1 MLRPPPIS
9 TLSDTLFPDTRLIR
23 SETRIVM
30 TQLRQARGHSR
41 HHLRIS
47 DLPPIAVSVRKSW
60 VVCEFASEKRTDECA
75 HGTKVTFIACLDRFA
90 CLRRE
95 GIRYGH
101 RGSFHK
107 ARRSEEHTSELQ
119 SLMR

>member
-1 MLRPPPIS
+1 MVFFFSSRRRHTICALVTGVQTCALPIW
-9 TLSDTLFPDTRLIR
+9 
-23 SETRIVM
+23 
-30 TQLRQARGHSR
+30 
-41 HHLRIS
+41 
-47 DLPPIAVSVRKSW
+47 KSW

-101 RGSFHK
+101 RGPFHK
-107 ARRSEEHTSELQ
+107 ARFTQATTRDGGHARAATTRPARQTAPSRPCQ
-119 SLMR
+119 

>member
-1 MLRPPPIS
+1 
-9 TLSDTLFPDTRLIR
+9 
-23 SETRIVM
+23 M

-101 RGSFHK
+101 RGPFHK
-107 ARRSEEHTSELQ
+107 ARFTQATTRDGGHARAATTRPRSEEHTSELQ
-119 SLMR
+119 SIMRL